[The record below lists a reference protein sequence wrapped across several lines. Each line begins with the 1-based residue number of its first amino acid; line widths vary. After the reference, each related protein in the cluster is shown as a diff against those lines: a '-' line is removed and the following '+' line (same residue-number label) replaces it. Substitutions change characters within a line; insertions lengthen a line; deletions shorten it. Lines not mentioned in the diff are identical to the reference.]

1 MRLYLD
7 ANAIIYSVEGLP
19 GFRAGVS
26 RWIEQAEAAAA
37 LLITSRL
44 SLLECRVGPL
54 RQGDQGALARY
65 DAFFSGDNLAVFD
78 ISSDVIDRAT
88 DMRVRYG
95 FRSPDAIHLAT
106 AILLDADVF
115 LTGDGRLDR
124 CTEVRVVVIK
134 AEPTTE

>member
-7 ANAIIYSVEGLP
+7 ANSIIYSVEGVP
-19 GFRAGVS
+19 AFQARVAGWV
-26 RWIEQAEAAAA
+26 RQVEEEAG

-54 RQGDQGALARY
+54 RQGDAATLARY
-65 DAFFSGDNLAVFD
+65 DDFFSGDNLGVFD

-88 DMRVRYG
+88 DLRVRYG

-106 AILLDADVF
+106 ALLIEANVF
-115 LTGDGRLDR
+115 LTADARLAR
-124 CTEVRVVVIK
+124 CAEMRVVVLT
-134 AEPTTE
+134 AEPAT